1 MTTWKQWPATKL
13 SATHVYDVILSP
25 IVTEKTTRG
34 SEFNQITFRVPLT
47 ASKPEIKQAVETL
60 FRVQVTKVN
69 TLIAEGKTNRQIAQE
84 LEVAVKTVDT
94 HRCRLMQKLNIHDQ
108 AALIKYALRRGIV
121 GL

>member
-69 TLIAEGKTNRQIAQE
+69 TSITMGKIKRFRGR
-84 LEVAVKTVDT
+84 LGKRSDT
-94 HRCRLMQKLNIHDQ
+94 KKAMVTLADGQTIDVTT
-108 AALIKYALRRGIV
+108 GI
-121 GL
+121 